1 MIRSRMTSERLAS
14 LFLLGVLLF
23 NPPLLLIFDFP
34 DYVLGIPVLY
44 IYLFTA
50 WAVLVGGRLA
60 GETNWER
67 NREDCVIR
75 CDFRHPRSS
84 IFIVFLY
91 RLLQSDL
98 SR

>member
-50 WAVLVGGRLA
+50 WAVLVLLMALTIESAAAVEEVEEPAPAADSGGDTPGDEGGR
-60 GETNWER
+60 
-67 NREDCVIR
+67 
-75 CDFRHPRSS
+75 
-84 IFIVFLY
+84 
-91 RLLQSDL
+91 
-98 SR
+98 

>member
-23 NPPLLLIFDFP
+23 NPPLLSIFDFP

-50 WAVLVGGRLA
+50 WAVLVVLMALTIESAAATEEAEEAVQAAEGGDEPAGDEGGR
-60 GETNWER
+60 
-67 NREDCVIR
+67 
-75 CDFRHPRSS
+75 
-84 IFIVFLY
+84 
-91 RLLQSDL
+91 
-98 SR
+98 

>member
-23 NPPLLLIFDFP
+23 NPPLLSIFDFP

-50 WAVLVGGRLA
+50 WAVLVLLMALTIESAAAVEEAEEPAPAADSGGDPPGDEGAR
-60 GETNWER
+60 
-67 NREDCVIR
+67 
-75 CDFRHPRSS
+75 
-84 IFIVFLY
+84 
-91 RLLQSDL
+91 
-98 SR
+98 